1 MKVKKKG
8 CSRQGEQNVQSSH
21 GERDRKH
28 LETEGNCLAGSK
40 VGEGVERDGQRPGRS
55 SSCRALRSW

>member
-28 LETEGNCLAGSK
+28 LETERTVWLGLKLGKEWRETDRGQGGAVHAG
-40 VGEGVERDGQRPGRS
+40 
-55 SSCRALRSW
+55 L